1 MTTLNEL
8 MNLPR
13 FSDLT
18 IASAHKDLERPVESV
33 EITETPDIA
42 GYIPENAIILTTA
55 MIFKDDQS
63 GLKSYIDS
71 LLPKKVTALGIKVG
85 RFIENIDQDVI
96 DYATKVDLPII
107 KIPSTQP
114 LGTLLYQMLSYILDA
129 RTEQLTYALDIQKN
143 FSNLLMHDVNN
154 GRFISELG
162 KIINAPVILLS
173 PWNKVISHALYFSE
187 SSHPASFYVGQ
198 ITSHNYE
205 KINEG
210 KSLFSINDMKNTK
223 ISVLGYPVK
232 VNNYFPY
239 HLIILEP
246 EKIPYPTSEFAI
258 EQAVLVLT
266 FMMYKNYKISESF
279 EQLKSDFLSQ
289 MITTKNNQ
297 LSNKHH
303 WLEMG
308 KGYGLIQSDYYQLA
322 IAYCVPTENT
332 RTQLNYRKEEI
343 KVAESWLQEQLP
355 LRIHDVAIFKINNS
369 NEIAIIFQSKGPETE
384 RILTNISSELKRL
397 ISIDLRFSFGNGYD
411 SPEGISSSYVEAKS
425 TLTESQQLYNPT
437 IVNYYHP
444 KGLIGL
450 FKNTDEQ
457 RLRYYCE
464 KNLKELAYPTT
475 QALRELRKTLKYYL
489 DYNCEITK
497 TADALFLHR
506 NTIKYRIKQCENILS
521 VSIKNPQNSLNLR
534 LALELSEAENEA
546 MEETI
551 EQ

>member
-246 EKIPYPTSEFAI
+246 EKIPYPTS
-258 EQAVLVLT
+258 
-266 FMMYKNYKISESF
+266 
-279 EQLKSDFLSQ
+279 
-289 MITTKNNQ
+289 
-297 LSNKHH
+297 
-303 WLEMG
+303 
-308 KGYGLIQSDYYQLA
+308 
-322 IAYCVPTENT
+322 
-332 RTQLNYRKEEI
+332 
-343 KVAESWLQEQLP
+343 
-355 LRIHDVAIFKINNS
+355 
-369 NEIAIIFQSKGPETE
+369 
-384 RILTNISSELKRL
+384 
-397 ISIDLRFSFGNGYD
+397 
-411 SPEGISSSYVEAKS
+411 
-425 TLTESQQLYNPT
+425 
-437 IVNYYHP
+437 
-444 KGLIGL
+444 
-450 FKNTDEQ
+450 
-457 RLRYYCE
+457 
-464 KNLKELAYPTT
+464 
-475 QALRELRKTLKYYL
+475 
-489 DYNCEITK
+489 
-497 TADALFLHR
+497 
-506 NTIKYRIKQCENILS
+506 
-521 VSIKNPQNSLNLR
+521 
-534 LALELSEAENEA
+534 
-546 MEETI
+546 
-551 EQ
+551 